1 VTKGCEKEERLVYQI
16 IEDAGNK
23 GIWMRDIRFKS
34 NLPRKPLTRI
44 LKVLENKKLIKSV
57 KTVQTPTRKIYMLH
71 DLTPDESLT
80 GGAWYSD
87 QDFESE
93 FVEVLSQHCLKF
105 LQQKAFKAQT
115 NHTDPI
121 SRISASYASAQ
132 DVWQFITDLGIS
144 KVRLTVGNITTI
156 LNTLLYDGK
165 AEMTVVASLHA
176 TEDQED
182 GEGGTRRMYRAT
194 KPVLQDTGFSR
205 MPCGICP
212 VSGLKVHVLNLRSVL

>member
-1 VTKGCEKEERLVYQI
+1 
-16 IEDAGNK
+16 
-23 GIWMRDIRFKS
+23 MRDIRFKS

-105 LQQKAFKAQT
+105 LQQKVG
-115 NHTDPI
+115 HT
-121 SRISASYASAQ
+121 SLSGT
-132 DVWQFITDLGIS
+132 VLVDL
-144 KVRLTVGNITTI
+144 
-156 LNTLLYDGK
+156 
-165 AEMTVVASLHA
+165 
-176 TEDQED
+176 
-182 GEGGTRRMYRAT
+182 
-194 KPVLQDTGFSR
+194 
-205 MPCGICP
+205 C
-212 VSGLKVHVLNLRSVL
+212 LNLRQVGVRHC